1 MKKNSYFIK
10 FITKFEKK
18 TMSTKESNKYSNEI
32 QNKKIGSK
40 KFQVKIEKDISNI
53 L

>member
-1 MKKNSYFIK
+1 
-10 FITKFEKK
+10 
-18 TMSTKESNKYSNEI
+18 MSTKESNKYSNEI
-32 QNKKIGSK
+32 QNLKIELDKKSQLQNKKIGSK